1 MIKLKN
7 VLKGKLTEAKKYTLG
22 DKYSNDFDYTGML
35 QIGAKAKVTM
45 GLKKLNQ
52 LYDSFTDVNY
62 HTEGGDLGNAIDW
75 LQDEGPDHPKVK
87 QFMKMFNKACLKTLR
102 GLKEGKLTEHTVNFT
117 KGDMDLLHK
126 NGKVVKADPE
136 GKEHTYTYT
145 EPTNPQP
152 QDESKLT
159 EGRLSH
165 DDAYDILDIAAMYTS
180 TAHSAASQQWWDAQ
194 DLYDYIKSDHIK
206 TNRDKKA
213 FYKAIKREFP
223 SVTESKMIKL
233 KDVLNEVNKSDV
245 NYAMKMAFDSVPGNW
260 HKALK
265 KVDIQGNKIKLNMS
279 SYMGPGKV
287 LQKIVDQFNT
297 SMGTKFKIDKN
308 SFQKGSVTSIELQEG
323 KINEANWPSSVNDS
337 KVESLRREL
346 DKMEEKLRVMVT
358 KYDKAKDNKKTIH
371 DFHKQVERKRKEY
384 NSSVLYKMM
393 SILNEGKITEA
404 KDQKLAKLFQ
414 ASKSAN
420 VKMGEDKLYK
430 LSQEWE
436 RWNVDNDD
444 KYDDLVDPLF
454 AAVELVQDAGTI
466 KNSEYHMHIRSAKK
480 HLDKFNKDVV
490 KAMRLHKHFGTSQ

>member
-308 SFQKGSVTSIELQEG
+308 SFQKGSVTSIELREG
-323 KINEANWPSSVNDS
+323 K
-337 KVESLRREL
+337 
-346 DKMEEKLRVMVT
+346 
-358 KYDKAKDNKKTIH
+358 
-371 DFHKQVERKRKEY
+371 
-384 NSSVLYKMM
+384 
-393 SILNEGKITEA
+393 LNEA

-430 LSQEWE
+430 LSQAWE

-454 AAVELVQDAGTI
+454 MAVELVQDAGTI
-466 KNSEYHMHIRSAKK
+466 KNSEYHMYIRSAKK